1 MGYLQEATKGCGGLA
16 RLLFGAGQRT
26 YEFGGGGSSK
36 RLLTMEGL
44 RGFAVLLVFGVHYH
58 ALFGLELDHHSTTFA
73 ISAFW
78 ECIGHSGVD
87 LFFLMSGYLIY
98 GALIRGTT
106 PVSTF
111 MKRRVQ
117 RIYPTFIC
125 MFGVYLV
132 LSALFPGE
140 NKIPGDVWDAQ
151 RYILENLLL
160 LPGIFDI
167 QPIITVA
174 WSLSYEFFFYLLLPL
189 LVAILSV
196 RKWPDKWRPLF
207 FLALAAMYVVVCLQG
222 VYPRP
227 RLIMFLAGIL
237 LYDILNNNWLRQ
249 KVHGFADKWGWTALI
264 VTFVGIYGISLEP
277 DALSL
282 LPRFNQFSWTYRE
295 MVLFAGFSTFV
306 YCCLNAT
313 SSLKRVFSWTPLR
326 WLGNMSYSYY
336 LVHGLALKAFAMLVH
351 RGLGA
356 SASSKALFWIGLPLG
371 LLLTL
376 VASTILFLLVEKRF
390 SFSSHSSPVSRADL
404 NLSDRSVEAVP

>member
-1 MGYLQEATKGCGGLA
+1 MGYLQEATKESGGLPC
-16 RLLFGAGQRT
+16 LLFEAGQRT
-26 YEFGGGGSSK
+26 YEFRGSGSSK

-44 RGFAVLLVFGVHYH
+44 RGLAVLLVFGVHYH
-58 ALFGLELDHHSTTFA
+58 ALFGLELDQHSTTFA

-106 PVSTF
+106 PVTTF

-117 RIYPTFIC
+117 RIYPTFLCI
-125 MFGVYLV
+125 FAVYLV
-132 LSALFPGE
+132 LSAFFPGE
-140 NKIPGDVWDAQ
+140 NKIPGNVWDAQ

-189 LVAILSV
+189 LVVILSV
-196 RKWPDKWRPLF
+196 RRWSEKWRPLF
-207 FLALAAMYVVVCLQG
+207 FLALAAVYVAVCLQG

-237 LYDILNNNWLRQ
+237 LYDVLNNNWLRK
-249 KVHGFADKWGWTALI
+249 KVQGFADKWGWAALV
-264 VTFVGIYGISLEP
+264 VTFAGIYGISLEP
-277 DALSL
+277 DALSF

-295 MVLFAGFSTFV
+295 MVLFAGFSIFV

-313 SSLKRVFSWTPLR
+313 GSLKRVFSWTPLR

-336 LVHGLALKAFAMLVH
+336 LIHGLTLKAFAMLAH
-351 RGLGA
+351 RGFGA
-356 SASSKALFWIGLPLG
+356 SASSKALFWIGLPFG

-390 SFSSHSSPVSRADL
+390 SFSSHSSVVPRADL